1 MAYVL
6 AVAALEIGHPVGVLV
21 LMEAHDLLFHRDRT

>member
-6 AVAALEIGHPVGVLV
+6 GVTALEIGHPVGLLV
-21 LMEAHDLLFHRDRT
+21 LMETYDFLFHRERA

>member
-6 AVAALEIGHPVGVLV
+6 GVAALEIGHPIGVLV
-21 LMEAHDLLFHRDRT
+21 LMEAHDLFHRDRT